1 MVYDLL
7 LGIFIGI
14 MVGFSIGMLVA
25 AMKPSTK
32 VNDED
37 YKEKLREE
45 SNKHTH
51 RPVADIY
58 AISDIMV
65 CEECGH
71 QWKENPFTQKR
82 HSFCPACGQKPNA
95 EGNPRLVARL

>member
-25 AMKPSTK
+25 AMKPASK
-32 VNDED
+32 VNDEE
-37 YKEKLREE
+37 YKEKLRQD

-51 RPVADIY
+51 RAVADIY

-82 HSFCPACGQKPNA
+82 ISFCPACGQQPIKEVSPRQVA
-95 EGNPRLVARL
+95 EM